1 MEHPSSSPTGSAL
14 TQVPTSVR
22 KAHVKDVPQLHRLI
36 GYWADNGSVLRRTLG
51 QVYESM
57 QEFMVVEAKERV
69 LGGAALHIDCADLA
83 ELRSVVVDPESHRQ
97 GVGKQ
102 LVAAVIEE
110 ARRLGIRNLFCL
122 TDKPEY
128 FGRFGFKEIDKAD
141 LPHKIWRDCINC
153 PAFPD
158 CHETAMILPLQEPH
172 PEA

>member
-1 MEHPSSSPTGSAL
+1 MEQSSSSPTGSAV
-14 TQVPTSVR
+14 TQATACVR

-51 QVYESM
+51 QIYESM
-57 QEFMVVEAKERV
+57 QEFTVVEANGRV
-69 LGGAALHIDCADLA
+69 LGGAALHIDCGDLA

-97 GVGKQ
+97 GVGKV
-102 LVAAVIEE
+102 LVTAVIEE
-110 ARRLGIRNLFCL
+110 ARQLGVRNLFCL
-122 TDKPEY
+122 TDKPDY

-141 LPHKIWRDCINC
+141 LPHKIWRDCVNC

-158 CHETAMILPLQEPH
+158 CHETAMIISLQNPH